1 MDKITWFCI
10 ICFSCQGIF
19 AQQDTLQPY
28 AVSYEE
34 KMTASFTYQNSS
46 NAFFMAYEDTEGT
59 YKAQFIPNTK
69 QRLVA
74 GLSYKFIDISIGF
87 TPNFMK
93 TDASKLASNNFNLG
107 FRFNYKKWYQSLT
120 FINQKGFF
128 VDYNAYERFYLPR
141 FRSTKIGGTT
151 SYVFNEKFSYKTLFN
166 QNQWQRKSAG
176 SFVPNISIYYTNI
189 TSKEKGAAF
198 HVDIY
203 TFSVA
208 PSYYYNWVIS
218 QNFLVSAGLLAGAGV
233 NVVDKEVAALYE
245 VSANI
250 KLGYNNDSF
259 FTYLGINSTSFFQQE
274 KTSQFYDSFADV
286 KLSLGYRFNPPKKF
300 KKLYDTATRKIG
312 LELKD

>member
-1 MDKITWFCI
+1 MAKITWFCMI
-10 ICFSCQGIF
+10 SFSCQCIF
-19 AQQDTLQPY
+19 AQHDTLTLRSY

-34 KMTASFTYQNSS
+34 KMTASFTYQHSS
-46 NAFFMAYEDTEGT
+46 NTFFMAYEDAAAT

-74 GLSYKFIDISIGF
+74 GLSYKFIDVSIGF

-107 FRFNYKKWYQSLT
+107 LRFNYKKWYQSLT

-128 VDYNAYERFYLPR
+128 VDYNEYERFYLPR
-141 FRSTKIGGTT
+141 LRSTKIGGTA

-176 SFVPNISIYYTNI
+176 SFVPNIAIYYTNI
-189 TSKEKGAAF
+189 TSKEQAATF

-208 PSYYYNWVIS
+208 PSYHYNWVIS
-218 QNFLVSAGLLAGAGV
+218 QNFLVSAGLLIGAGI
-233 NVVDKEVAALYE
+233 NIVDKEAAALYE
-245 VSANI
+245 VAANI

-274 KTSQFYDSFADV
+274 KATQFYDSFADV

-300 KKLYDTATRKIG
+300 KKFYDTTVKKVG
-312 LELKD
+312 F